1 MKKLLLFILA
11 IMLVVT
17 FPATAQ
23 NNEQPPVSKKK
34 TDQSKLYNEVFIGY
48 GIGSLY
54 LFTGTVEHSNYS
66 YIYGY
71 NSSETDVRSD
81 GALIFGYNRML
92 NRVVMLGFTGSYFNV
107 NYDRTYSPG
116 GYGNNYV
123 GIVKFNDNLL
133 SGMAKITFNYVN
145 KPMIRVYSSI
155 GMGIT
160 VDLASALGNQPG
172 DVKQTDRKIFPSGQL
187 TFMGLRFG
195 RTFGGFCEFG
205 IGTNAIVTGGIN
217 YQFGD

>member
-1 MKKLLLFILA
+1 MKKLILVTLA
-11 IMLVVT
+11 FLLVVSFST
-17 FPATAQ
+17 SAQ
-23 NNEQPPVSKKK
+23 NSEQPPVSKKK
-34 TDQSKLYNEVFIGY
+34 TDQSKLYNEVFVGY

-54 LFTGTVEHSNYS
+54 LFTGTVDHSNFNYGYS
-66 YIYGY
+66 Y
-71 NSSETDVRSD
+71 NSATTDVRSD

-107 NYDRTYSPG
+107 NYDRTYNHSD
-116 GYGNNYV
+116 YGSNYV

-133 SGMAKITFNYVN
+133 NGMAKITFNYVN